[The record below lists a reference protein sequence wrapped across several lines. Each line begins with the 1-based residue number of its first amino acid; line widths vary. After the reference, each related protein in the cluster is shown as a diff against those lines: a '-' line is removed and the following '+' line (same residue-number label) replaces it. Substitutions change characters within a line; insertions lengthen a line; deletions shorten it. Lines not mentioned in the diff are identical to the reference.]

1 MRTYL
6 KLAWRNL
13 WRNKRRTAITIASIF
28 FGVFFTISMSSV
40 QKGSLENMIENMVR
54 FYSGYIQIQDSSFK
68 DNRSINNTM
77 EYSES
82 LDSIIRNEE
91 QITRFTQRIESFAL
105 ASSGEKSS
113 AVAVFGVIPES
124 EDHISQLSKWVESGV
139 FLKAGEKGVILGIDL
154 AENLGL
160 KLNDTLVLLGQG
172 FHGVTAAGKYP
183 IRGLLNFPIQEMNS
197 NIVYMTLENCRDLF
211 SIPGKST
218 SIVIMLDNPKNVDEV
233 VASLRN
239 KMKNEFKVYP
249 WYELLEEI
257 ENLIEGKLASGKII
271 KGILFMVIG
280 FGIWG
285 TIIML
290 MAERKREF
298 GIMIALGVKK
308 IRLIYILFF
317 ESLFIGI
324 LGILVGFA
332 GSFPLIFYFF
342 KNPIRVTGQAAE
354 TYSSMGF
361 EPVIKFSIQPDIF
374 INPAITVFIL
384 FGIIFLYP
392 VWHLKKLKTA
402 DALRA

>member
-1 MRTYL
+1 MKTYL

-28 FGVFFTISMSSV
+28 FGVFFTVSMSSV
-40 QKGSLENMIENMVR
+40 QQGSLENMVENMVR
-54 FYSGYIQIQDSSFK
+54 FYSGYIQIQDHSFK
-68 DNRSINNTM
+68 DNRSINNAM

-82 LDSIIRNEE
+82 LDSLIRNEE
-91 QITRFTQRIESFAL
+91 RITLFTHRIESFAL

-113 AVAVFGVIPES
+113 ATAVIGIIPES
-124 EDHISQLSKWVESGV
+124 ENHISELAKWLESGN
-139 FLKAGEKGVILGIDL
+139 FLKSGKKGVLLGIDL

-160 KLNDTLVLLGQG
+160 TLNDTLILLGQG
-172 FHGVTAAGKYP
+172 YHGVTAAGKYP
-183 IRGLLNFPIQEMNS
+183 VSGLLNFPIQEMNS
-197 NIVYMTLENCRDLF
+197 NIVYITIENCRDLF

-218 SIVIMLDNPKNVDEV
+218 SIVIMLDNPENVDEV
-233 VASLRN
+233 TASLRN
-239 KMKNEFKVYP
+239 KIKEDFKVYP

-257 ENLIEGKLASGKII
+257 KNLIEGKLASGKII

-290 MAERKREF
+290 MAERKKEF

-332 GSFPLIFYFF
+332 GSYPLVYYFF
-342 KNPIRVTGQAAE
+342 KNPIRVTGQVAE
-354 TYSSMGF
+354 TYSNMGF
-361 EPVIKFSIQPDIF
+361 EPVIKFSLQPGIF
-374 INPAITVFIL
+374 INPATTVFIL